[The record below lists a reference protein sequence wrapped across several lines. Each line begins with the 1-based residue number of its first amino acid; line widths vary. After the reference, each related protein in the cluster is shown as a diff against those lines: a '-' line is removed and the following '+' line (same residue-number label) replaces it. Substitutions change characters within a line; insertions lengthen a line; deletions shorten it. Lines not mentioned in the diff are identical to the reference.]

1 MSKVEAHDRILAA
14 LSDKSTFGFNE
25 LRLDKSVND
34 VLGDEVKIKN
44 TLELFSFGSIKDYN
58 GDVLNIDSTP
68 ELERLITKSIYSRI
82 IDAKLYNEQGVVQV
96 YSSIGRDV
104 LLDNETEKK
113 YGSNK
118 RVSDLIQ
125 GLRSFGAKVEK
136 GQKYIDE
143 VQSSITKEEM
153 TTTTSLNNTYSG
165 EETTPTPSGSSPT
178 KSKETKEQQ
187 ALNNKRKRKIEGK

>member
-1 MSKVEAHDRILAA
+1 MSQEFSYNYL
-14 LSDKSTFGFNE
+14 KS
-25 LRLDKSVND
+25 
-34 VLGDEVKIKN
+34 
-44 TLELFSFGSIKDYN
+44 
-58 GDVLNIDSTP
+58 VLNIDSTP
-68 ELERLITKSIYSRI
+68 ELERLITESIYSRI
-82 IDAKLYNEQGVVQV
+82 IDAKLYNEQGIVQV

-136 GQKYIDE
+136 GQKYIDG